1 MKPEQNDTLYNERAR
16 AMEEKREVLILRLAG
31 LLHESWREGRLD
43 KVTGQY
49 TPRLK
54 VTRDKEWIST
64 HGGVEE
70 LDIAN
75 TSFSDLPKDYQ
86 EENYLS
92 ARVAIE
98 KIEDLLNLIHDNWLD
113 RNDLNATS
121 AQKTQYSRLSD
132 VEKIKDIDV
141 LEEAIKVMRM
151 DVSCSE

>member
-1 MKPEQNDTLYNERAR
+1 MKLEQNDTLYNERALV
-16 AMEEKREVLILRLAG
+16 MEKKRKVLILRLAG

-43 KVTGQY
+43 KATGQY

-54 VTRDKEWIST
+54 LTKDKEWISA

-92 ARVAIE
+92 AKVAIE

-113 RNDLNATS
+113 RNDVNATPE
-121 AQKTQYSRLSD
+121 QKTQYSRLSD
-132 VEKIKDIDV
+132 VEKLKDIDV

-151 DVSCSE
+151 DVSLPE